1 MNSQAAASESP
12 YVSSVYYPVSEAKWV
27 AHSNVFHPCPLV
39 SDAARTSSCPG
50 APPLPSL
57 VVEQITFWPQSSSSR
72 LVTAVG
78 RQLLSPGN
86 IRNLELE
93 IDGLTEMQPNL

>member
-1 MNSQAAASESP
+1 MD
-12 YVSSVYYPVSEAKWV
+12 
-27 AHSNVFHPCPLV
+27 
-39 SDAARTSSCPG
+39 SDAACTSSCPG
-50 APPLPSL
+50 APPLPSV
-57 VVEQITFWPQSSSSR
+57 VVEQIELWPQSSSSI

-93 IDGLTEMQPNL
+93 IDGLTEMQANL